1 MPTRNKQNQKGFA
14 MDFKEINQH
23 FKQLNKDISG
33 LNKGIKQQQ
42 KEDKQKLNDSTLTL
56 LKLIS
61 EDMRSHNASDQS
73 IQLALKGTYEFLKV
87 VNNTQLPQ
95 SSINS
100 LLHHENQAQQSAT
113 TFSTPLSEIETQSIT
128 WLWENRI
135 PQGKITLLEGDP
147 GMGKSLLA
155 IDIAAHISKGRPM
168 PGDSTGKTGS
178 VILIAPEDGAADTI
192 KPRVAAAGGDLSQIH
207 LLNTVESLDAKDVK
221 KLKLYQKPFSLSQ
234 NLFELEQTIKQTKA
248 ILVVLDPLTAV
259 LGHNIDSSR
268 DQGIREIF
276 TPLAFLAES
285 TNCAFLVVRHLK
297 KGTSDNLLY
306 RGAGAIGIIAAART
320 CLTIFYDPAD
330 EKKRVLAVTKSNLSE
345 SPQHLSY
352 QVVPGE
358 SIAPRI
364 QWLGEINLDVSTLT
378 SPGINLSFSRQEII
392 KALQS
397 SKRSIEIKEIA
408 EKTGLNYKTLRMT
421 LSRMHEAGL
430 IAHPYRGMYTT
441 LEQYAESQ
449 KRMEERRK
457 ERELLDEALRKRF
470 APDATVTTDAKTK
483 DAPQKPTS

>member
-1 MPTRNKQNQKGFA
+1 VSTWNKQNQKGFA

-33 LNKGIKQQQ
+33 MNKEIKQEQ
-42 KEDKQKLNDSTLTL
+42 KENKQKFKASNLSM
-56 LKLIS
+56 LKLMS
-61 EDMRSHNASDQS
+61 EDMQSHNASEQS

-87 VNNTQLPQ
+87 VSNTQLPQ

-100 LLHHENQAQQSAT
+100 LLHHENQAQQGAT
-113 TFSTPLSEIETQSIT
+113 TFSTRLSEIETQHVT

-135 PQGKITLLEGDP
+135 SQGKITLLEGDP

-155 IDIAAHISKGRPM
+155 IDIAAHISTGRPM
-168 PGDSTGKTGS
+168 PGDNTGKTGS
-178 VILIAPEDGAADTI
+178 VILIAPEDGVADTI
-192 KPRVAAAGGDLSQIH
+192 KPRMAAAGGDLSRIH
-207 LLNTVESLDAKDVK
+207 LLNTVEGLDAKDVK
-221 KLKLYQKPFSLSQ
+221 KLKLYQKPFSLAQ
-234 NLFELEQTIKQTKA
+234 NLFELEQTIIQTKA

-285 TNCAFLVVRHLK
+285 TNCAFLIVRHLK
-297 KGTSDNLLY
+297 KGTSDNLLH

-345 SPQHLSY
+345 PPQHLSY
-352 QVVPGE
+352 QVLPGE
-358 SIAPRI
+358 SMAPHI
-364 QWLGEINLDVSTLT
+364 QWFGEIDLDVSTLT
-378 SPGINLSFSRQEII
+378 GPGINLSFSRQEII
-392 KALQS
+392 KALHS
-397 SKRSIEIKEIA
+397 SKTYLEIKEIA

-430 IAHPYRGMYTT
+430 IAHPYRGTYTT
-441 LEQYAESQ
+441 IEHYAESQ
-449 KRMEERRK
+449 KRMEEERK
-457 ERELLDEALRKRF
+457 ARELANEAFRKRF

-483 DAPQKPTS
+483 DAPKKPTS